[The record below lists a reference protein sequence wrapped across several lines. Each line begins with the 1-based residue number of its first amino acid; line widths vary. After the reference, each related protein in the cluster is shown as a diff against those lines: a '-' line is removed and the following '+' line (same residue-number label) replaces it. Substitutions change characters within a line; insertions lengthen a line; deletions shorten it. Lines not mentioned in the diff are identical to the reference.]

1 MRIARWKRW
10 IILIISI
17 AVVVWILLGAYD
29 EVLLDE
35 KTGNKKIRTRITGI
49 VISERQLRSPL
60 GELLENYDVKADEV
74 EWTLISA
81 SNTISIFYKRR
92 LDYKLIKQE
101 KINWQNDCVRVIE
114 TLEDSGADKNLIKRT
129 LDKMINGREEDK
141 GDTK

>member
-1 MRIARWKRW
+1 MY

-49 VISERQLRSPL
+49 VISERQLRGPL

-81 SNTISIFYKRR
+81 SNTISIFYVSILKYCRSVTSCR
-92 LDYKLIKQE
+92 
-101 KINWQNDCVRVIE
+101 
-114 TLEDSGADKNLIKRT
+114 
-129 LDKMINGREEDK
+129 
-141 GDTK
+141 

>member
-92 LDYKLIKQE
+92 LE
-101 KINWQNDCVRVIE
+101 
-114 TLEDSGADKNLIKRT
+114 
-129 LDKMINGREEDK
+129 
-141 GDTK
+141 